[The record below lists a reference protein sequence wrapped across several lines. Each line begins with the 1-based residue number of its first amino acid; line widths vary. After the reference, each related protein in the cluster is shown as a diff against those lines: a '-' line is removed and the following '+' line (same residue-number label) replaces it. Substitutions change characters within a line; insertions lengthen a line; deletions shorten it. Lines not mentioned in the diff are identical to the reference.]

1 VFDHLSRGN
10 SVRNRLHFVLCAITT
25 AALLAAPLE
34 AQAHTPPRPRPLPLA
49 LVQDLVRQYAAKY
62 RIPQHIA
69 HRLVTMESGWQQHAV
84 SRRGARGIMQLRP
97 RTARGLRVNIYDT
110 RQNIEGGMRYL
121 RQLHDRFKRWDL
133 ALAAYHS
140 GPTKV
145 ARYRGIP
152 PKSRG
157 YVRWI
162 LNGADPVTGALPK
175 AAAATVR
182 PPAPAATAGA
192 RAATPVVPAVQKP
205 VPFSGLRQRLVAATG
220 EAVLVVTE
228 TVQDDAVVLR
238 TDTLIVDEETV
249 RLRVVRTYMPIDGA
263 MTLVTERTEEDRR

>member
-1 VFDHLSRGN
+1 M
-10 SVRNRLHFVLCAITT
+10 RNRLHRALWAIAT
-25 AALLAAPLE
+25 AVLLAAPLQAE
-34 AQAHTPPRPRPLPLA
+34 AHTPPRPRPLPQA
-49 LVQDLVRQYAAKY
+49 LVQELVRQYAAKY
-62 RIPQHIA
+62 GIPQHIA
-69 HRLVTMESGWQQHAV
+69 HRLVTMESGWRQHAV

-121 RQLHDRFKRWDL
+121 RQLRDRFKRWDL

-175 AAAATVR
+175 TAAAAGR
-182 PPAPAATAGA
+182 PPAPSAGA
-192 RAATPVVPAVQKP
+192 AARTARSVLPPIQKA

-220 EAVLVVTE
+220 EAVLFVTE
-228 TVQDDAVVLR
+228 TVQEDAVVLR
-238 TDTLIVDEETV
+238 TDTLVVDEGDV
-249 RLRVVRTYMPIDGA
+249 RLRLVRTYMPIDGA
-263 MTLVTERTEEDRR
+263 MTLVTERMEEDPR